1 MQKIIDVS
9 KWQGNIDYDK
19 VKKDGKV
26 EGVIL
31 RSSIGNS
38 TDDKFFEYA
47 DGFTKAG
54 LPIIGIY
61 HFSHA
66 TSVDEVKKEA
76 VLVTSNASKIKLPK
90 NSIIFFDF
98 EYESLDIL
106 KSKNP
111 KASVESLKTI
121 IDEMSNKFCSMVVS
135 AGYKAGV
142 YFNPDFYQN
151 WFNKKTI
158 DKYSKWLADWRG
170 SRSMPCDIWQFG
182 TITVPGI
189 NGTVDGNECY
199 ITDIAK
205 LIAPKKS
212 NEEVADDVI
221 KGFYGVGEER
231 KKRLTAEGYDYKA
244 VQAIVNEKIANPSKS
259 TKNKKSNEEV
269 ADDVIKGFYGVG
281 EERKKRLTAEGYD
294 YKAVQAIVNKK
305 TNNTFNKITPATLRD
320 INLSGDYVV
329 TANALNMRYAPGI
342 ISDTNV
348 IKVIKQGTVVHN
360 YGYYTDIKGIK
371 WLYVQV
377 GNTVGHVDSRYI
389 SKKIN

>member
-19 VKKDGKV
+19 VKKDGKI

-66 TSVDEVKKEA
+66 TNVDEVKKEA

-121 IDEMSNKFCSMVVS
+121 IDEMTNKFCSMVIS
-135 AGYKAGV
+135 AGYKAGI

-170 SRSMPCDIWQFG
+170 SRSMSCDIWQFG

-212 NEEVADDVI
+212 NEEVANDVI

-244 VQAIVNEKIANPSKS
+244 VQAIVN
-259 TKNKKSNEEV
+259 
-269 ADDVIKGFYGVG
+269 
-281 EERKKRLTAEGYD
+281 R
-294 YKAVQAIVNKK
+294 K

-320 INLSGDYVV
+320 INLSGAYVV
-329 TANALNMRYAPGI
+329 TSNALNMRYAPGI
-342 ISDTNV
+342 MSDSNV

-389 SKKIN
+389 SKK